1 MPRPYTRFVLLL
13 AGREARPAALAVGGV
28 GAAATGD
35 VGVNEMTIGFTSD
48 VPERAMSWL
57 GG

>member
-1 MPRPYTRFVLLL
+1 LPL
-13 AGREARPAALAVGGV
+13 AGREAGRAALALGGA
-28 GAAATGD
+28 GAAAAGD
-35 VGVNEMTIGFTSD
+35 AGVNEMTIGFTSD